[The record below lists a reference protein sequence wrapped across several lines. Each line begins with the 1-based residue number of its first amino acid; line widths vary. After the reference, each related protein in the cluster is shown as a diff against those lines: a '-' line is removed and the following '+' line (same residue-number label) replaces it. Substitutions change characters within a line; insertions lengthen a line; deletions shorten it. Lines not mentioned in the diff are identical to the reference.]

1 MTPFEWGT
9 QQFAELKTFQ
19 NKPGKNETDIK
30 CLPVLA
36 L

>member
-19 NKPGKNETDIK
+19 NKPGKTKQI
-30 CLPVLA
+30 LSVYLF
-36 L
+36 